1 MSRVP
6 LPRVFNHPAG
16 SSQSDCRSNHHPIGL
31 TVRAGWLLDGSG
43 GPVQK
48 DICIHLAG
56 DRIVAVHQNDPD
68 TLSPT
73 QPDVD
78 LSGMTILPALIDAHV
93 HLAFPGSEDP
103 EIRRAALSGNRQ
115 QVEKQIRENLRQHGR
130 CGVLG
135 VRDGGDRDGHV
146 LRMKCQERCPGDAPV
161 DWAAAGWAWHAPG
174 RYGSAIGR
182 APQHRHL
189 LANTLQNL
197 EIKFDH
203 LKVIQ
208 SGMNSLD
215 CFGRQTAPQF
225 SLDQLHAAV
234 ALARKHGRPVMVH
247 ANGRDPVRLSIE
259 AGCHSI
265 EHGYF
270 MGQDNLQRLSD
281 RGIWW
286 VPTVVPMSRL
296 SQNRSLTPDQR
307 DTALRTRD
315 HQLEQIARSLP
326 MGVRIAVGTDA
337 GSPGVEHGFSLRE
350 EIQWLMDAGMNLSS
364 AVRSATLEAAALLGW
379 TQRGAV
385 LPGFRAD
392 LIAVGGQ
399 PNDLPHSLKRIEEI
413 CVSGQ
418 WYGRKTQKT

>member
-6 LPRVFNHPAG
+6 LPGIFNHPAG
-16 SSQSDCRSNHHPIGL
+16 SSQSNCRSNHHPIGL
-31 TVRAGWLLDGSG
+31 TVRADWLVDGSG

-48 DICIHLAG
+48 DIWIRLCG
-56 DRIVAVHQNDPD
+56 DRIVAVHRNDPESI
-68 TLSPT
+68 SPT

-103 EIRRAALSGNRQ
+103 EIRRAGISANRQ
-115 QVEKQIRENLRQHGR
+115 RVEKQIRENLHQHWR

-146 LRMKCQERCPGDAPV
+146 LRIKCQERSFGDAPV

-189 LANTLQNL
+189 LADTLQSQD
-197 EIKFDH
+197 IKFDH
-203 LKVIQ
+203 LKIIQ

-215 CFGRQTAPQF
+215 HFGRQTAPQF
-225 SLDQLHAAV
+225 SLDQLHAAF

-247 ANGRDPVRLSIE
+247 ANGRDPVRLSIQ

-270 MGQDNLQRLSD
+270 MGKDNLQRLSD

-296 SQNRSLTPDQR
+296 SQNRTLTPNQR
-307 DTALRTRD
+307 ETALRTRD
-315 HQLEQIARSLP
+315 HQLEQIARSLH

-350 EIQWLMDAGMNLSS
+350 EIQWLMEAGMNLSS
-364 AVRSATLEAAALLGW
+364 AVRSASLEATTLLGW

-392 LIAVGGQ
+392 LIAVRGQ
-399 PNDLPHSLKRIEEI
+399 PNDLPHSLKRIEAI

-418 WYGRKTQKT
+418 WYWKKTEKT